1 MATAK
6 GSTEFTSEQVT
17 HFETFGY
24 VVLRGLYSAEEMAGI
39 SEDYDDV
46 TAEDR
51 GGKPFEGPKRQQ
63 VMGICDMRPRL
74 FQLIDDDRIYDPI
87 KQLLGADFVY
97 LGSDASL
104 FVGSKS
110 WHPDGSPR
118 NQAEFDYIRI
128 KVAFYL
134 DSLGSETGCLRVIP
148 GSHKKPYHDTIMPQM
163 TDGKSNPF
171 GVTMQALPAVPL
183 ETEPGDVIFFDQ
195 NTWHASV
202 GGSIGR
208 RQMTLNFANEPT
220 AEPHIEYLKW
230 TYQGA
235 FEHVK
240 KWSHT
245 QRDQLHSDELLNSNR
260 PRIRKMM
267 AKKLELGLR

>member
-6 GSTEFTSEQVT
+6 GSTELTSEQVT

-24 VVLRGLYSAEEMAGI
+24 VVLRGLFSPEEMAEI

-46 TAEDR
+46 MAEDR
-51 GGKPFEGPKRQQ
+51 GGKPFKGPKRQQ
-63 VMGICDMRPRL
+63 VIRICDRRPRL
-74 FQLIDDDRIYDPI
+74 MQLIDDDRIYDPI
-87 KQLLGADFVY
+87 KQLLGEGFIH
-97 LGSDASL
+97 LGSDGSL

-128 KVAFYL
+128 EVAFYL
-134 DSLGSETGCLRVIP
+134 DPIGSETGCLRVIP
-148 GSHKKPYHDTIMPQM
+148 GSHQKPYHDAIMPQM
-163 TDGKSNPF
+163 TDRKSNPF
-171 GVTMQALPAVPL
+171 GVSMEALPAVPL

-202 GGSIGR
+202 GGGTGR

-235 FEHVK
+235 FEHMK

-245 QRDQLHSDELLNSNR
+245 QRDHLHSDELLNSNR